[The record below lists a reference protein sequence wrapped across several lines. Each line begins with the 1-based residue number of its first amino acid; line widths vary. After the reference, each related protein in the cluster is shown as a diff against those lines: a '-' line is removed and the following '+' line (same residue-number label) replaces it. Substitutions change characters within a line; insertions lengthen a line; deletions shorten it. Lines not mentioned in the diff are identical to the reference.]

1 MPGVRYAPLANP
13 RTSNDAQR
21 EMDDA
26 FEDDDA
32 SDCGE
37 TTPLNE
43 HRTTSSMG
51 GPVTPSGLRGTYD
64 FERDYSYDRP
74 PPGSPPRPSSIA
86 LPNSY
91 GNSNGFTP
99 TSPIARTVSRPS
111 VLRRTIGA
119 LLPSRYQPMQAP
131 VEAPGRGGGTQN
143 DGVFA
148 NVVAK
153 PSAPVMIQSEDG
165 NVYMAPEVVQAE
177 APPVRPLPRG
187 SIPCS

>member
-1 MPGVRYAPLANP
+1 MSGARYAPLANP
-13 RTSNDAQR
+13 RTSSDAQR

-43 HRTTSSMG
+43 HRTTSSMN
-51 GPVTPSGLRGTYD
+51 GPRAMSGSRGMYD

-74 PPGSPPRPSSIA
+74 PPGSPPRPSSVA

-91 GNSNGFTP
+91 GNSNGYTP
-99 TSPIARTVSRPS
+99 TSPVARAVSRPS

-119 LLPSRYQPMQAP
+119 LLPSRYQPLQAP
-131 VEAPGRGGGTQN
+131 AEAPGRGGGTQN

-177 APPVRPLPRG
+177 APPVRPVPRG
-187 SIPCS
+187 SIPYS